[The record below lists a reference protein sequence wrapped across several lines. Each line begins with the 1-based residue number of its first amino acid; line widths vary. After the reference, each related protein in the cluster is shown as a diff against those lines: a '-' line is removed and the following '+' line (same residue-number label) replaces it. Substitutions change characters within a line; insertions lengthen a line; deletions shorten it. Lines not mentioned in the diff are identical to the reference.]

1 MRAFWLTFQGKPA
14 GCVEAPSEAE
24 ARAIG
29 EADRGTPALTCD
41 GIPYPANPRIN
52 KHIDPKWG
60 VCPAFCYSPERCK
73 GRTCCP
79 QNYSCTE

>member
-1 MRAFWLTFQGKPA
+1 MKTFWLTFQGKPA
-14 GCVEAPSEAE
+14 GCVEAPSEEE
-24 ARAIG
+24 ARAIA

-52 KHIDPKWG
+52 KHIDPKFG
-60 VCPAFCYSPERCK
+60 VCPSFCYSPEKCK
-73 GRTCCP
+73 GRGCCP